1 MHASQLAELGGWL
14 TLQSQSIDH
23 EQLALMLADQYWAES
38 KCRSQRWNNALRM
51 FAKDLETDEPSH
63 NPWPAISIVTEE
75 IIFSELLTRIW
86 SAVLT
91 QNDNQSESAK
101 DVFAIAHGIL
111 IAHVESR
118 NRAFKLLLSTPK
130 WAEPTAEKLNQLRRS
145 VERWTDILLSQLPN
159 RQAARTFAFC
169 EKRFD
174 DFAANDENVSENVK
188 QQARQLLASSLSADL
203 KRLASRF
210 PANPEMNRRI
220 ADGIL
225 ACLPNDPFATTELPN
240 SAWLLQ
246 VQSYQKNTEELLQQL
261 IDANQV
267 DQLNL

>member
-23 EQLALMLADQYWAES
+23 EQLALMLSDRYWSAS
-38 KCRSQRWNNALRM
+38 KCRSQRWDNALRM
-51 FAKDLETDEPSH
+51 FAQDLELENSTH

-75 IIFSELLTRIW
+75 IIFSELLTRVW

-91 QNDNQSESAK
+91 QNSDQSESSK
-101 DVFAIAHGIL
+101 DIFAIVHGIL

-118 NRAFKLLLSTPK
+118 SRAFKLLLSVPK

-145 VERWTDILLSQLPN
+145 IERWTDMLLSQLPN
-159 RQAARTFAFC
+159 RQAARIFAFC

-174 DFAANDENVSENVK
+174 DFAASDQPIPNDVK
-188 QQARQLLASSLSADL
+188 QKAQKMLAASLSTDL
-203 KRLASRF
+203 QRLASRF
-210 PANPEMNRRI
+210 PANPELNHKI

-225 ACLPNDPFATTELPN
+225 ACLPKHSFAMMELPK
-240 SAWLLQ
+240 SVWMLQ
-246 VQSYQKNTEELLQQL
+246 IQSYQKNTEDLVQQL
-261 IDANQV
+261 LDDKQV
-267 DQLNL
+267 DYLNV